1 MAHAGTERPRRRRRS
16 PEEAEREILDAAQEL
31 LREGGGH
38 GLTVA
43 AIMERTTLSRKSFY
57 VYFRDRHDL
66 ITRLV
71 SPLRAE
77 LDELTRASVE
87 SGNSP
92 TSRELLLVIARTYRK
107 HGELFAALQQAARE
121 DPEAA
126 EAWRTFVEPPIAQI
140 AEGMRAGGLAGEAP
154 SLRDPEMAARALVGM
169 NLQAFF
175 GQLTGK
181 PEADLDRVVDT
192 LFELWQRALY
202 LREPPE

>member
-1 MAHAGTERPRRRRRS
+1 LARAATERTPRRRRS
-16 PEEAEREILDAAQEL
+16 PEEAEREILDAAEEL

-92 TSRELLLVIARTYRK
+92 TSRELLLAIARTYME
-107 HGELFAALQQAARE
+107 HGELFLALQQAARE

-126 EAWRTFVEPPIAQI
+126 EAWRAFVEPPIAQI
-140 AEGMRAGGLAGEAP
+140 AEGMRADGAFGVITP
-154 SLRDPEMAARALVGM
+154 LRDPEMAARALVGM
-169 NLQAFF
+169 NLHAFF
-175 GQLTGK
+175 THLIGNRD
-181 PEADLDRVVDT
+181 ADLERVVDT

-202 LREPPE
+202 LREPDT